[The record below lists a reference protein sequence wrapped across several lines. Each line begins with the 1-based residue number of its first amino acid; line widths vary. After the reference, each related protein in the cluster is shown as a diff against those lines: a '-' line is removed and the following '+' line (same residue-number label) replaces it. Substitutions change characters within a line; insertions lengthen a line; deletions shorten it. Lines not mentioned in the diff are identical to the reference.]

1 MASESRAASPF
12 PSTSWSLIRKAA
24 DPTAEGAKRL
34 ERLLSIYWR
43 PVYCYMRA
51 RWGKTSVDAED
62 LTQGFFAGLL
72 ESDGL
77 AKLAP
82 GHGSFRSFLKASLN
96 HFVIDDHRRQ
106 RALKRGAALRR
117 VPMDISKIEST
128 LPDPS
133 SGSPEALFDREWIRR
148 CLDHAVRIL
157 EEALLS
163 EGRGLHLKIFNA
175 CYEGDGREPKS
186 HEELAK
192 ELGLRKHDV
201 GNHLRYVRRK
211 LRTILKEVVR
221 DYTSSEK
228 DAIQELGFVLGEEGR
243 G

>member
-1 MASESRAASPF
+1 MASTRIVDGF
-12 PSTSWSLIRKAA
+12 PSTSWSLIRKAK
-24 DPTAEGAKRL
+24 DPTREGAQRL
-34 ERLLSIYWR
+34 ERLCAIYWR

-51 RWGKTSVDAED
+51 RWGKTSADAED

-106 RALKRGAALRR
+106 TAQKRGSGVKR
-117 VPMDISKIEST
+117 VPMDVSKIEFS
-128 LPDPS
+128 DPS
-133 SGSPEALFDREWIRR
+133 SASPEELFDREWSRR
-148 CLDHAVRIL
+148 CLDHAVRLL
-157 EEALLS
+157 EEALLN
-163 EGRGLHLKIFNA
+163 EGRGLHLKIFDA
-175 CYEGDGREPKS
+175 CYEGRGREPRS

-192 ELGLRKHDV
+192 ELGLRKHDI

-211 LRTILKEVVR
+211 LRTILKGVVR
-221 DYTSSEK
+221 DTTSSEWEAK
-228 DAIQELGFVLGEEGR
+228 DELGFVLGE
-243 G
+243 